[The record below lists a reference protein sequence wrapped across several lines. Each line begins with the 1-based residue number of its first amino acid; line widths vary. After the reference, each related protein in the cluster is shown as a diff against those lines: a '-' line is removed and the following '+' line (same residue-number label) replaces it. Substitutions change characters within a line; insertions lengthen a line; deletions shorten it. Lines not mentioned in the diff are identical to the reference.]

1 MCPESGKPLE
11 TDWRWISIQMMIQ
24 RFLMENQR
32 PNYCS
37 PACEHTQ
44 MKRNDE
50 LASQSGKNLWQ
61 RLYCAENRTHHIRI
75 PPNTWYHLAL
85 SAQ

>member
-50 LASQSGKNLWQ
+50 LASQSGKNLYDSGSIVQ
-61 RLYCAENRTHHIRI
+61 KTARI
-75 PPNTWYHLAL
+75 TLEFHQIPDII
-85 SAQ
+85 